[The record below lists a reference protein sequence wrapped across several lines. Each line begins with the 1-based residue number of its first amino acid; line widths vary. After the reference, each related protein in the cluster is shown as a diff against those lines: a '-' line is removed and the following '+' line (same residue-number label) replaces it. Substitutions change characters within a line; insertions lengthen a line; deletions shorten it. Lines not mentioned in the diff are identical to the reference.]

1 MIQKS
6 GRVRSANYH
15 VVHGISLNDYPIDP
29 DARSSRRRLTVG
41 AAP

>member
-29 DARSSRRRLTVG
+29 TPARR
-41 AAP
+41 AAD